1 MTDTSSQQLN
11 ILYMIWDIGS
21 EYKPSHHPE
30 NTVINPIFCRQRT
43 NPSKTAIAE
52 EKGVEEEEEER
63 REEVEQRQ
71 VREEV
76 AEQEQL
82 DTREADSVLKEV
94 ETEIKENYF
103 FFSSWVV

>member
-1 MTDTSSQQLN
+1 
-11 ILYMIWDIGS
+11 MIWDIGS

-30 NTVINPIFCRQRT
+30 NTAIDPIFCRQRT

-52 EKGVEEEEEER
+52 EKEEEER

-82 DTREADSVLKEV
+82 DTREADSVHKEV

>member
-30 NTVINPIFCRQRT
+30 NTVIDLIFCRQRT
-43 NPSKTAIAE
+43 NPSKTAIA
-52 EKGVEEEEEER
+52 EEEER

>member
-1 MTDTSSQQLN
+1 MELHQVPPHSQQLN
-11 ILYMIWDIGS
+11 REYSPHS
-21 EYKPSHHPE
+21 ENS
-30 NTVINPIFCRQRT
+30 VMNPMFCRQRT

-52 EKGVEEEEEER
+52 EKGVEEEEER

>member
-1 MTDTSSQQLN
+1 
-11 ILYMIWDIGS
+11 MIWDIGS

-30 NTVINPIFCRQRT
+30 NTVIDLIFCRQRT
-43 NPSKTAIAE
+43 NPSKTAIA
-52 EKGVEEEEEER
+52 EEEER

-82 DTREADSVLKEV
+82 DTREADSVHKEV

>member
-1 MTDTSSQQLN
+1 M
-11 ILYMIWDIGS
+11 
-21 EYKPSHHPE
+21 
-30 NTVINPIFCRQRT
+30 
-43 NPSKTAIAE
+43 
-52 EKGVEEEEEER
+52 EEEEEER

-82 DTREADSVLKEV
+82 DTREADSVHKEV